1 MVSFK
6 IVSVCSFH
14 GFCDSLMSVVYQ
26 FVINMRRFMLKKLSP
41 SVINQR
47 EMNLSTILKLV
58 LAIVLAIVFL
68 D

>member
-1 MVSFK
+1 MAFAT
-6 IVSVCSFH
+6 
-14 GFCDSLMSVVYQ
+14 MSVVYQ

-41 SVINQR
+41 SVINQH
-47 EMNLSTILKLV
+47 EMNLPTILKLV